1 MTARVS
7 FAFNEGSA
15 YGQDVLELLG
25 MVSELMQEDK
35 VYGKTEV
42 KDRLNEIRKKSKSI
56 INKFTY
62 DYWDDREYVGLDKE
76 VE

>member
-1 MTARVS
+1 MSTRLN
-7 FAFNEGSA
+7 FTFKDGSE
-15 YGQDVLELLG
+15 YGQDVLELLA

-35 VYGKTEV
+35 VYGKTET
-42 KDRLNEIRKKSKSI
+42 KTKIAEIRRKSKSI
-56 INKFTY
+56 LNKFSY